1 MCSVS
6 YSNTPT
12 LQYSNM
18 PDFMLAI
25 ENLMVFYENGLAVNN
40 VTLEVR
46 ESEIVGLLGSN
57 GAGKSTLMY
66 TISGIILDRKIKEER
81 RGGEKIT
88 VLGQIRYR
96 EKDISRLKPSV
107 RVKEGIVLCP
117 ERRRIFPESTVLE
130 NLKIGATLRSRSEAQ
145 QTLTYVWQLFPALF
159 ELRNRTAGFLSGGEQ
174 QMLAIGRALMA
185 KPALLL
191 LDEPL
196 LGLAPALQLKVIE
209 AIRNIR
215 ELAIT
220 VLVADQ
226 YARPLLP
233 IIDRGYVIESGSITV
248 EGSGKALMDN
258 PHVRSAY
265 FGM

>member
-1 MCSVS
+1 
-6 YSNTPT
+6 
-12 LQYSNM
+12 
-18 PDFMLAI
+18 MLAI
-25 ENLMVFYENGLAVNN
+25 ENLMVFYENALAVNN
-40 VTLEVR
+40 VSVEVS
-46 ESEIVGLLGSN
+46 EGEIVGLLGSN

-66 TISGIILDRKIKEER
+66 AISGIILDRKIKEER

-88 VLGQIRYR
+88 VMGQIRYR
-96 EKDISRLKPSV
+96 DRDIGHLKPSL
-107 RVKEGIVLCP
+107 RVKEGVVLCP
-117 ERRRIFPESTVLE
+117 ERRRVFPESTVLE

-145 QTLTYVWQLFPALF
+145 QTLRYVWELFPALR

-185 KPALLL
+185 KPNLLL

-209 AIRNIR
+209 AIRSIGR
-215 ELAIT
+215 LGIT

-233 IIDRGYVIESGSITV
+233 VIDRGYVIESGSITV
-248 EGSGKALMDN
+248 TGTGKELTNN
-258 PHVRSAY
+258 PHVRAAY
-265 FGM
+265 FGI

>member
-1 MCSVS
+1 
-6 YSNTPT
+6 
-12 LQYSNM
+12 
-18 PDFMLAI
+18 MLAV

-40 VTLEVR
+40 VSLNVG

-88 VLGQIRYR
+88 IVGQVSYKGR
-96 EKDISRLKPSV
+96 DIGALKPSL
-107 RVKEGIVLCP
+107 RVKDGIVLCP

-130 NLKIGATLRSRSEAQ
+130 NLKIGATLRSRAEAK
-145 QTLTYVWQLFPALF
+145 QTLAYVWELFPSLF
-159 ELRNRTAGFLSGGEQ
+159 QLRGRMAGFLSGGEQ

-196 LGLAPALQLKVIE
+196 LGLAPALQVKVVE
-209 AIRNIR
+209 AIRNIGKIG
-215 ELAIT
+215 IT

-248 EGSGKALMDN
+248 EGTGKELMNN
-258 PHVRSAY
+258 PHVRAAY
-265 FGM
+265 FGI

>member
-1 MCSVS
+1 
-6 YSNTPT
+6 
-12 LQYSNM
+12 
-18 PDFMLAI
+18 MLSI
-25 ENLMVFYENGLAVNN
+25 ENLMVFYENALAVNN

-46 ESEIVGLLGSN
+46 ESEIVGVLGSN

-88 VLGQIRYR
+88 VMGQIRYR
-96 EKDISRLKPSV
+96 EEDIGNLKPSL
-107 RVKEGIVLCP
+107 RVKAGIVLCP
-117 ERRRIFPESTVLE
+117 ERRRVFPESTVLE
-130 NLKIGATLRSRSEAQ
+130 NLKIGATLRSRSEAK
-145 QTLTYVWQLFPALF
+145 QTLEYVWRLFPVLF
-159 ELRNRTAGFLSGGEQ
+159 ELRSRTAGFLSGGEQ

-185 KPALLL
+185 KPRLLL

-209 AIRNIR
+209 AIRNIGQQG
-215 ELAIT
+215 IT

-233 IIDRGYVIESGSITV
+233 IIDRGYVIESGSVTV
-248 EGSGKALMDN
+248 AGTGKELINN

-265 FGM
+265 FGI

>member
-1 MCSVS
+1 
-6 YSNTPT
+6 
-12 LQYSNM
+12 
-18 PDFMLAI
+18 MLSI

-88 VLGQIRYR
+88 VMGQVSFRGR
-96 EKDISRLKPSV
+96 DIGALKPSL
-107 RVKEGIVLCP
+107 RVKQGIVLCP

-130 NLKIGATLRSRSEAQ
+130 NLKIGATLRSRSEAK
-145 QTLTYVWQLFPALF
+145 QTLQYVWDLFPFLF
-159 ELRNRTAGFLSGGEQ
+159 QLRNRTAGFLSGGEQ
-174 QMLAIGRALMA
+174 QMLAIGRSLMA
-185 KPALLL
+185 KPSLLL

-196 LGLAPALQLKVIE
+196 LGLAPSLQINVIDT
-209 AIRNIR
+209 IRNIR
-215 ELAIT
+215 QSGIT
-220 VLVADQ
+220 VLIADQ

-248 EGSGKALMDN
+248 EGTGKELMNN

-265 FGM
+265 FGL

>member
-1 MCSVS
+1 MLSVR
-6 YSNTPT
+6 
-12 LQYSNM
+12 
-18 PDFMLAI
+18 D
-25 ENLMVFYENGLAVNN
+25 LMVFYENGLAVNN
-40 VTLEVR
+40 LTLNVR

-66 TISGIILDRKIKEER
+66 TISGVILDRMIKEER

-88 VLGQIRYR
+88 VVGQVSYKGR
-96 EKDISRLKPSV
+96 DIGGLKPSLRV
-107 RVKEGIVLCP
+107 RDGIVLCP

-130 NLKIGATLRSRSEAQ
+130 NLKIGATLRSRAEAK
-145 QTLTYVWQLFPALF
+145 QTLAYVWELFPSLF
-159 ELRNRTAGFLSGGEQ
+159 ELRRRTAGFLSGGEQ

-185 KPALLL
+185 KPSLLL

-196 LGLAPALQLKVIE
+196 LGLAPALQIKVIE
-209 AIRNIR
+209 AIKNIGQ
-215 ELAIT
+215 LGIT
-220 VLVADQ
+220 VLIADQ

-248 EGSGKALMDN
+248 EGTGKELMNN

-265 FGM
+265 FGI

>member
-1 MCSVS
+1 V
-6 YSNTPT
+6 
-12 LQYSNM
+12 
-18 PDFMLAI
+18 LAV

-40 VTLEVR
+40 VTLNVG

-88 VLGQIRYR
+88 VVGQVSYKGR
-96 EKDISRLKPSV
+96 DIGALKPSRRV
-107 RVKEGIVLCP
+107 RDGIVLCP
-117 ERRRIFPESTVLE
+117 ERRRIFPESSVVE
-130 NLKIGATLRSRSEAQ
+130 NLKIGATLRSRAEAK
-145 QTLTYVWQLFPALF
+145 QTLAYVWELFPALF
-159 ELRNRTAGFLSGGEQ
+159 ELRRRTAGFLSGGEQ

-185 KPALLL
+185 KPSLLL

-196 LGLAPALQLKVIE
+196 LGLAPALQIKVIE
-209 AIRNIR
+209 AVRNIGK
-215 ELAIT
+215 LGIT

-248 EGSGKALMDN
+248 EGTGAELMNN
-258 PHVRSAY
+258 PHVRAAY
-265 FGM
+265 FGI

>member
-1 MCSVS
+1 
-6 YSNTPT
+6 
-12 LQYSNM
+12 
-18 PDFMLAI
+18 MLAI

-40 VTLEVR
+40 VSLEVR

-66 TISGIILDRKIKEER
+66 TISGTILDRKIKEER

-88 VLGQIRYR
+88 VVGQIRYR
-96 EKDISRLKPSV
+96 GREIADLKPSL

-130 NLKIGATLRSRSEAQ
+130 NLKIGATLRSRWEAK
-145 QTLTYVWQLFPALF
+145 QTLERVWELFPSLF
-159 ELRNRTAGFLSGGEQ
+159 QLRNRTAGFLSGGEQ
-174 QMLAIGRALMA
+174 QMLAIGRSLMA
-185 KPALLL
+185 KPRLLL

-196 LGLAPALQLKVIE
+196 LGLAPSLQLKVIE
-209 AIRNIR
+209 TIRNIGQWG
-215 ELAIT
+215 IT

-248 EGSGKALMDN
+248 QGTGKELMN
-258 PHVRSAY
+258 NRHVRSAY

>member
-1 MCSVS
+1 
-6 YSNTPT
+6 
-12 LQYSNM
+12 
-18 PDFMLAI
+18 MLSI

-66 TISGIILDRKIKEER
+66 TISGTILDRKLKEER

-88 VLGQIRYR
+88 VLGGIRYKGR
-96 EKDISRLKPSV
+96 EIGDLKPSL

-130 NLKIGATLRSRSEAQ
+130 NLKIGATLRSHAEAK
-145 QTLTYVWQLFPALF
+145 QTLEYVWELFPFLF
-159 ELRNRTAGFLSGGEQ
+159 QSRNRTAGFLSGGEQ
-174 QMLAIGRALMA
+174 QMLAIGRSLMA
-185 KPALLL
+185 KPSLLL

-209 AIRNIR
+209 AIRNIGR
-215 ELAIT
+215 MGIT

-233 IIDRGYVIESGSITV
+233 IIVRGYVIESGSITV
-248 EGSGKALMDN
+248 EGTGKELMNN

>member
-1 MCSVS
+1 MLSV
-6 YSNTPT
+6 
-12 LQYSNM
+12 
-18 PDFMLAI
+18 
-25 ENLMVFYENGLAVNN
+25 ENLLVFYENGLAVNN

-88 VLGQIRYR
+88 VMGQVNYKGR
-96 EKDISRLKPSV
+96 DIGALKPSL

-117 ERRRIFPESTVLE
+117 ERRRVFPESTVLE
-130 NLKIGATLRSRSEAQ
+130 NLKIGATLRSRSEAK
-145 QTLTYVWQLFPALF
+145 QTLQYVWELFPVLF
-159 ELRNRTAGFLSGGEQ
+159 ELRSRTAGFLSGGEQ
-174 QMLAIGRALMA
+174 QMLAIGRSLMA
-185 KPALLL
+185 KPSLLL

-196 LGLAPALQLKVIE
+196 LGLAPSIQIKVIE
-209 AIRNIR
+209 AIQNIGQ
-215 ELAIT
+215 LGVT

-233 IIDRGYVIESGSITV
+233 VIDRGYVIESGSITL
-248 EGSGKALMDN
+248 EGTGKELMNN
-258 PHVRSAY
+258 PHVKSAY
-265 FGM
+265 FGI

>member
-1 MCSVS
+1 MLSV
-6 YSNTPT
+6 
-12 LQYSNM
+12 
-18 PDFMLAI
+18 
-25 ENLMVFYENGLAVNN
+25 ENLLVFYENALAVNN

-46 ESEIVGLLGSN
+46 DSEIVGLLGSN

-66 TISGIILDRKIKEER
+66 TISGVILDRKIKEER

-88 VLGQIRYR
+88 VVGRIRYR
-96 EKDISRLKPSV
+96 DGDIGALKPSV
-107 RVKEGIVLCP
+107 RVKQGIVLCP

-130 NLKIGATLRSRSEAQ
+130 NLKIGATLRSRAEAK
-145 QTLTYVWQLFPALF
+145 QTLQYVWELFPLLF
-159 ELRNRTAGFLSGGEQ
+159 QLRNRTGGFLSGGEQ

-185 KPALLL
+185 KPSLLL

-209 AIRNIR
+209 AIGNIR
-215 ELAIT
+215 RSGIT

-233 IIDRGYVIESGSITV
+233 IIDRGYIIESGSITIQ
-248 EGSGKALMDN
+248 GMGKDLMAN
-258 PHVRSAY
+258 PHVRAAY
-265 FGM
+265 FGI

>member
-1 MCSVS
+1 
-6 YSNTPT
+6 
-12 LQYSNM
+12 
-18 PDFMLAI
+18 MLAI
-25 ENLMVFYENGLAVNN
+25 NNLMVFYENGLAVNN

-66 TISGIILDRKIKEER
+66 TISGVILDRKIKEER

-88 VLGQIRYR
+88 VLGQIFFRNN
-96 EKDISRLKPSV
+96 EVSDLKPSL
-107 RVKEGIVLCP
+107 RVKAGIVLCP

-130 NLKIGATLRSRSEAQ
+130 NLRIGATLRRRIEAE
-145 QTLTYVWQLFPALF
+145 QTLDYVWQLFPVLF
-159 ELRNRTAGFLSGGEQ
+159 ELRHRTAGFLSGGEQ

-185 KPALLL
+185 KPSLLL

-209 AIRNIR
+209 GIRNIGK
-215 ELAIT
+215 LGIT

-233 IIDRGYVIESGSITV
+233 VIHRGYVIESGAITV
-248 EGSGKALMDN
+248 EGTGSELMDN
-258 PHVRSAY
+258 PHVRAAY
-265 FGM
+265 FGI

>member
-1 MCSVS
+1 
-6 YSNTPT
+6 
-12 LQYSNM
+12 
-18 PDFMLAI
+18 MLAI
-25 ENLMVFYENGLAVNN
+25 NNLMVFYENGLAVNN

-66 TISGIILDRKIKEER
+66 TISGTILDRKIKEQR

-88 VLGQIRYR
+88 VLGQIWFRD
-96 EKDISRLKPSV
+96 KDKSDLKPSI

-117 ERRRIFPESTVLE
+117 ERRRIFAESTVLE
-130 NLKIGATLRSRSEAQ
+130 NLKIGATLRRRTEGG
-145 QTLTYVWQLFPALF
+145 QTLDYVWQLFPLLF
-159 ELRNRTAGFLSGGEQ
+159 ELRHRTAGFLSGGEQ

-185 KPALLL
+185 KPSLLL

-196 LGLAPALQLKVIE
+196 LGLAPALQLKVID
-209 AIRNIR
+209 AIQHIGKSG
-215 ELAIT
+215 IT

-233 IIDRGYVIESGSITV
+233 IIHRGYVIESGAITV
-248 EGSGKALMDN
+248 EGPGRELMDN
-258 PHVRSAY
+258 PHVRAAY
-265 FGM
+265 FGV

>member
-1 MCSVS
+1 
-6 YSNTPT
+6 
-12 LQYSNM
+12 
-18 PDFMLAI
+18 MLDV

-40 VTLEVR
+40 VTLNVG

-88 VLGQIRYR
+88 VVGQVSYQGR
-96 EKDISRLKPSV
+96 DIGAMKPSRRV
-107 RVKEGIVLCP
+107 RDGIVLCP

-130 NLKIGATLRSRSEAQ
+130 NLKIGATLRSRAEAK
-145 QTLTYVWQLFPALF
+145 QTLAYVWDLFPTLF
-159 ELRNRTAGFLSGGEQ
+159 ELRRRTAGFLSGGEQ

-185 KPALLL
+185 KPSLLL

-196 LGLAPALQLKVIE
+196 LGLAPALQIKVID
-209 AIRNIR
+209 AVRNIGQ
-215 ELAIT
+215 LGIT

-248 EGSGKALMDN
+248 EGTGKELMNN
-258 PHVRSAY
+258 PHVRAAY
-265 FGM
+265 FGI

>member
-1 MCSVS
+1 
-6 YSNTPT
+6 
-12 LQYSNM
+12 
-18 PDFMLAI
+18 MLSI
-25 ENLMVFYENGLAVNN
+25 ENLMVFFENGLAVNN

-96 EKDISRLKPSV
+96 GRDIANLKPSL

-130 NLKIGATLRSRSEAQ
+130 NLKIGATLRSRSEAK
-145 QTLTYVWQLFPALF
+145 QTLPYVWELFPSLF
-159 ELRNRTAGFLSGGEQ
+159 QLRNRTAGFLSGGEQ
-174 QMLAIGRALMA
+174 QMLAIGRSLMA
-185 KPALLL
+185 KPSLLL

-196 LGLAPALQLKVIE
+196 LGLAPSLQLSVIDT
-209 AIRNIR
+209 IRNIKQSG
-215 ELAIT
+215 IT
-220 VLVADQ
+220 VLIADQ

-248 EGSGKALMDN
+248 EGTGKELMTN

-265 FGM
+265 FGI

>member
-1 MCSVS
+1 
-6 YSNTPT
+6 
-12 LQYSNM
+12 
-18 PDFMLAI
+18 MLAI

-40 VTLEVR
+40 LRLKVS
-46 ESEIVGLLGSN
+46 ESEIVGVLGSN

-66 TISGIILDRKIKEER
+66 TLSGIILDRKIKEER

-88 VLGQIRYR
+88 VLGAIRYR
-96 EKDISRLKPSV
+96 GAEISRLKPAV
-107 RVKEGIVLCP
+107 RVRDGIVLCP

-130 NLKIGATLRSRSEAQ
+130 NLKIGATLRGRAEAKE
-145 QTLTYVWQLFPALF
+145 TLESVWRLFPFLF
-159 ELRNRTAGFLSGGEQ
+159 SLRHRTAGFLSGGEQ
-174 QMLAIGRALMA
+174 QMLAIGRSLMA
-185 KPALLL
+185 RPRLLL

-196 LGLAPALQLKVIE
+196 LGLAPSLQLGVID

-215 ELAIT
+215 ESGIT
-220 VLVADQ
+220 VLIADQ

-248 EGSGKALMDN
+248 EGTGKDLMNN

-265 FGM
+265 FGI

>member
-1 MCSVS
+1 
-6 YSNTPT
+6 
-12 LQYSNM
+12 
-18 PDFMLAI
+18 MLTV
-25 ENLMVFYENGLAVNN
+25 ESLMVFYENGLAVNN
-40 VTLEVR
+40 LFLDVR
-46 ESEIVGLLGSN
+46 ESEIVGILGSN

-66 TISGIILDRKIKEER
+66 TISGIILDRKSKEER

-88 VLGQIRYR
+88 LMGRILYR
-96 EKDISRLKPSV
+96 DRDISGLKPNLRV
-107 RVKEGIVLCP
+107 REGIVLCP
-117 ERRRIFPESTVLE
+117 ERRRVFPESSVLE

-145 QTLTYVWQLFPALF
+145 ETLRYVWELFPVLHG
-159 ELRNRTAGFLSGGEQ
+159 LRDRTAGFLSGGEQ

-185 KPALLL
+185 RPKLLL
-191 LDEPL
+191 FDEPL
-196 LGLAPALQLKVIE
+196 LGLAPALQLKVVD

-215 ELAIT
+215 QLGIT

-233 IIDRGYVIESGSITV
+233 ILDRGYVLESGSITAT
-248 EGSGKALMDN
+248 GTGKELMNN

>member
-1 MCSVS
+1 
-6 YSNTPT
+6 
-12 LQYSNM
+12 
-18 PDFMLAI
+18 MLTV

-40 VTLEVR
+40 ITLEVR
-46 ESEIVGLLGSN
+46 ESEIVGILGSN

-88 VLGQIRYR
+88 VIGRVLYR
-96 EKDISRLKPSV
+96 DQDIGGLKPSLRV
-107 RVKEGIVLCP
+107 RRGIVLCP

-130 NLKIGATLRSRSEAQ
+130 NLKIGATIRSRFEAQ
-145 QTLTYVWQLFPALF
+145 QTLDYVWGLFPPLF
-159 ELRNRTAGFLSGGEQ
+159 ELRRRRAGFLSGGEQ
-174 QMLAIGRALMA
+174 QMLAIGRALMV
-185 KPALLL
+185 KPNLLL

-215 ELAIT
+215 RDGTT

-233 IIDRGYVIESGSITV
+233 ILDRAYVIESGSITV
-248 EGSGKALMDN
+248 TGTGKALMSN

-265 FGM
+265 FGI

>member
-1 MCSVS
+1 MVRMLSV
-6 YSNTPT
+6 
-12 LQYSNM
+12 
-18 PDFMLAI
+18 

-40 VTLEVR
+40 VTLNVG

-88 VLGQIRYR
+88 VVGRVSYKGR
-96 EKDISRLKPSV
+96 DIGALKPSLRV
-107 RVKEGIVLCP
+107 RDGIVLCP

-130 NLKIGATLRSRSEAQ
+130 NLKIGATLRSRSEAR
-145 QTLTYVWQLFPALF
+145 QTLAYVWELFPTLF
-159 ELRNRTAGFLSGGEQ
+159 ELRRRTAGFLSGGEQ
-174 QMLAIGRALMA
+174 QMLAIGRSLMA
-185 KPALLL
+185 KPSLLL

-196 LGLAPALQLKVIE
+196 LGLAPALQIKVIE
-209 AIRNIR
+209 AVRNIGQ
-215 ELAIT
+215 LGIT

-248 EGSGKALMDN
+248 EGTGAELMNN

-265 FGM
+265 FGI